1 MPCASVNSFRCVFRR
16 RFFGCPNIYY
26 NDHVAV
32 FVCFTLLVESGD
44 VELNSGPCEEQASAE
59 STMISRK
66 TPTWKHPCALCS
78 KPVRSNQKGIL
89 CDFCDRWHHIKCIN
103 MDLKTYVALS
113 SSEEEWRC
121 YDCTTPSNFTDSFFE
136 ASHTTDDLLTDDNS
150 EVSTTNR
157 TNSFPK
163 CLLVN
168 TRSVHNKVFYLQAL
182 LLMDSFHIVAIT
194 ETWLDSD
201 FGDHE
206 LLVDGFNI
214 FRKDRE
220 SQRGGG
226 VLLAVINHLPCSRRS
241 DLEVEAEML
250 VLEI

>member
-1 MPCASVNSFRCVFRR
+1 M
-16 RFFGCPNIYY
+16 
-26 NDHVAV
+26 
-32 FVCFTLLVESGD
+32 
-44 VELNSGPCEEQASAE
+44 
-59 STMISRK
+59 
-66 TPTWKHPCALCS
+66 
-78 KPVRSNQKGIL
+78 
-89 CDFCDRWHHIKCIN
+89 
-103 MDLKTYVALS
+103 
-113 SSEEEWRC
+113 
-121 YDCTTPSNFTDSFFE
+121 
-136 ASHTTDDLLTDDNS
+136 
-150 EVSTTNR
+150 
-157 TNSFPK
+157 
-163 CLLVN
+163 
-168 TRSVHNKVFYLQAL
+168 HNKVFYLQAL

-194 ETWLDSD
+194 ETWLDSN